1 MAEENPK
8 DIEQNP
14 IGNELQVE
22 VSIPKKFEVK
32 MVDASSLGDYE
43 LWVFIASLLCN
54 FLVGFIVSYISNTIE
69 DRDPLYL
76 SITIMLSVL
85 FLISIKMVCVK
96 RKKMTI
102 EKKII
107 RMGLSKSGNE

>member
-1 MAEENPK
+1 MGEGNPK

-14 IGNELQVE
+14 IGKELQVE

-54 FLVGFIVSYISNTIE
+54 FLVGFVVAYIANTIT
-69 DRDPLYL
+69 DREPLYL
-76 SITIMLSVL
+76 SITIMLGVL
-85 FLISIKMVCVK
+85 FTLSIIMVFVK
-96 RKKMTI
+96 RRKMTI

-107 RMGLSKSGNE
+107 KLGLSNSGNE